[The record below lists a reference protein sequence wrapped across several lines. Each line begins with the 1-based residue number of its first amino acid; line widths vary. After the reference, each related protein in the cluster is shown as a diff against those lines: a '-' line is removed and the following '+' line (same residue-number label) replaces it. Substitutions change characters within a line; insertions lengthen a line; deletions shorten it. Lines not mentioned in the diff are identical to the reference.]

1 MVAFV
6 QPALPIVTPAIVG
19 RVVAGTGIA
28 KATVAAGGSFGR
40 GGGGRRQC
48 VFATSLDPCGP
59 PAMIEPDNAV
69 FEHTRG
75 AVCLAHSSGGSGFR
89 SGERALIVRTSAA

>member
-6 QPALPIVTPAIVG
+6 QPALPNVTPAIVG

-40 GGGGRRQC
+40 GSGGRRPC

-75 AVCLAHSSGGSGFR
+75 AVCLAHFSGGFGFR
-89 SGERALIVRTSAA
+89 SREHALIVRTSAA